1 MSGKRKIRR
10 RNKFGSYPSGSV
22 VFSITLALLVAGLFG
37 LLTSFTHQLE
47 RLVRDNYRVQVY
59 LRQDVNDS
67 LRQVITKT
75 LTAQDFLNR
84 ELPEQQRISYIS
96 RDSAARAFIR
106 DTGEDF
112 LHFLG
117 DNPLHDSY
125 LISVAPAFQS
135 NNQLKSVKDRLE
147 KLPGVHLVDYN
158 PNLLDSVNRNRNIIG
173 AVLAGCALLFLA
185 LVVLLI
191 RNTIRLALFSQR
203 FLIRSMQLVGATR
216 GFIMRPFL
224 WRAAAYGLAGAL
236 LAAGILGGML
246 AYAVNIFPEL
256 GLLSHR
262 DSLFVLL
269 GGMGALGIFVA
280 VSSTWGAMRTYLGL
294 SLDDLY

>member
-1 MSGKRKIRR
+1 MSGKRKTRR
-10 RNKFGSYPSGSV
+10 RNKLGSYPSGSV
-22 VFSITLALLVAGLFG
+22 IFSIALALLVAGLFG
-37 LLTSFTHQLE
+37 LLTIFTRQLE

-67 LRQVITKT
+67 LRQVIGKT

-84 ELPEQQRISYIS
+84 ELPANEQIGFIS

-125 LISVAPAFQS
+125 LVSVAPAFQS
-135 NNQLKSVKDRLE
+135 NDRLKAVKSRLE
-147 KLPGVHLVDYN
+147 KVPGVHLVDYN
-158 PNLLDSVNRNRNIIG
+158 PNLLDSVNRNRTIIG

-216 GFIMRPFL
+216 WFIMRPFL
-224 WRAAAYGLAGAL
+224 WRAAAYGLIGAL
-236 LAAGILGGML
+236 LAAGLLGGML
-246 AYAVNIFPEL
+246 TYAIRIFPEL
-256 GLLSHR
+256 LLLSHR
-262 DSLFVLL
+262 DSLIGLL
-269 GGMGALGIFVA
+269 GSMGVLGIFVA

-294 SLDDLY
+294 SLDELY